1 PKRKRILNGVV
12 ILYAELR
19 RDTFGVC
26 ACGKVL
32 VFCSLPLPRVHHKTT
47 GMNTSLKTVRS
58 LPSAPPPLLL
68 HSNMALGQQPSKAL
82 YSSNHKEAQ
91 IRAELDVSQDPGPHS
106 PGSWGQPII
115 SGRQ

>member
-1 PKRKRILNGVV
+1 MGELISSGPAADPSPSTQVRRRRLKHSERMG
-12 ILYAELR
+12 LYCRCLCLWQGLGLLFTPA
-19 RDTFGVC
+19 
-26 ACGKVL
+26 
-32 VFCSLPLPRVHHKTT
+32 
-47 GMNTSLKTVRS
+47 
-58 LPSAPPPLLL
+58 PSCPPQDDRHEHQP
-68 HSNMALGQQPSKAL
+68 HTGQQPSKAL

>member
-19 RDTFGVC
+19 RDTF
-26 ACGKVL
+26 
-32 VFCSLPLPRVHHKTT
+32 
-47 GMNTSLKTVRS
+47 VRS